1 MNLLPL
7 TIAEAAPA
15 AAPVAAPAGGSQFQ
29 FMGMMAILF
38 AIMYFLM
45 IRPQKRREKERKE
58 MINSVKSGARVL
70 LTSGFIGE
78 VIEVRENTLIVRIA
92 ENTKVELVRA
102 GISQILEKGETP
114 AEIQGSN

>member
-1 MNLLPL
+1 MYLLPL

-15 AAPVAAPAGGSQFQ
+15 TAPGGGGGSQFQ

-45 IRPQKRREKERKE
+45 IRPQKRREKERKA
-58 MINSVKSGARVL
+58 MINSVKSGARVM
-70 LTSGFIGE
+70 LTSGIIGE
-78 VIEVRENTLIVRIA
+78 VIEVKESTLIVRIA

-102 GISQILEKGETP
+102 AISQILEKGETP
-114 AEIQGSN
+114 TEIEASK